1 LALGGSGLP
10 WQNQALAMSTSRIYL
25 DHSATTPLH
34 PTVAAAMAEALPMF
48 GNPSSLHA
56 EGRQARQAIETAR
69 YKVAQLLGVDRA
81 ELCFTSGGTESN
93 NTALWALG
101 ELLIARGKPLHVVST
116 PLEHPS
122 LHKALSRLRERGF
135 RLTLLEVD
143 AQGRLDPQELEQ
155 RLARDPASL
164 LAVSLINHELG
175 NLYPVAEL
183 ARTARQHGALIHC
196 DAVQAV
202 GKLPVAVQQLGA
214 STLSVSAHKLYGPKG
229 VGALYVAG
237 PAAGSCG
244 LAFDLPAFLVG
255 GEQERGR
262 RAGTENLL
270 GIVGFGVAAEL
281 AAREFLPRAA
291 ELAARRD
298 RLESGLL
305 ALPGVSRNGDS
316 HRRSPT
322 VCNLRF
328 ADVDGELLLASL
340 DLDGIAV
347 STGAACS
354 SGSSEASPVLRAL
367 GQPEA
372 VARESIRFSLGIG
385 ISDAD
390 IERTLACVEQ
400 AVTRIRALGP
410 PPLL

>member
-1 LALGGSGLP
+1 
-10 WQNQALAMSTSRIYL
+10 
-25 DHSATTPLH
+25 
-34 PTVAAAMAEALPMF
+34 
-48 GNPSSLHA
+48 
-56 EGRQARQAIETAR
+56 
-69 YKVAQLLGVDRA
+69 
-81 ELCFTSGGTESN
+81 
-93 NTALWALG
+93 
-101 ELLIARGKPLHVVST
+101 
-116 PLEHPS
+116 
-122 LHKALSRLRERGF
+122 
-135 RLTLLEVD
+135 
-143 AQGRLDPQELEQ
+143 
-155 RLARDPASL
+155 
-164 LAVSLINHELG
+164 
-175 NLYPVAEL
+175 VAEL

-202 GKLPVAVQQLGA
+202 GKLPVAVQQLGVD
-214 STLSVSAHKLYGPKG
+214 TLSVSAHKLYGPKG

-237 PAAGSCG
+237 PVAGSCG
-244 LAFDLPAFLVG
+244 LALDLPALLIG

-281 AAREFLPRAA
+281 AVREFLPRAA

-316 HRRSPT
+316 HSRSPT

-328 ADVDGELLLASL
+328 ADVDGEMLLASL

-367 GQPEA
+367 GQPQS
-372 VARESIRFSLGIG
+372 VAREAIRFSLGIG
-385 ISDAD
+385 SSDAD

-410 PPLL
+410 APLL